1 MPKKHPYYNQS
12 AATMAA
18 TLLRDWGAKNYIMI
32 IIQPRFLTMTP
43 VTFRQKLRL
52 GLKFLIDSLDNAEH
66 KAYWE
71 DLNAKLTL
79 TEHGENIHLTY
90 KHDVLEART
99 FEDVDARVNLRADL
113 NAWATSPRLQGDRWP
128 NKLPNFKLNDD
139 DVAHF
144 RQRLIDLAPKGF
156 VGVVT
161 SQTLRFMFAPV
172 E

>member
-1 MPKKHPYYNQS
+1 MPKKHPYYNSS

-18 TLLRDWGAKNYIMI
+18 TLFRDWGAQNYSTL
-32 IIQPRFLTMTP
+32 IIQPRFLKMTP
-43 VTFRQKLRL
+43 VSLRQKLRL
-52 GLKFLIDSLDNAEH
+52 GLKFLIDSLENSEH

-71 DLNAKLTL
+71 DINAKLTM
-79 TEHGENIHLTY
+79 TEHGDNMHFTY
-90 KHDVLEART
+90 KRDVLEARS
-99 FEDVDARVNLRADL
+99 FEDVDGRVQLRADF
-113 NAWATSPRLQGDRWP
+113 NAWVTSPRLVGDKWP
-128 NKLPNFKLNDD
+128 HALPSFKLNDD

-161 SQTLRFMFAPV
+161 HQTLRFMFAPM

>member
-18 TLLRDWGAKNYIMI
+18 TLLRDWGSQRYSTI
-32 IIQPRFLTMTP
+32 IIQPRFLHMTP
-43 VTFRQKLRL
+43 TTLRQKLRH
-52 GLKFLIDSLDNAEH
+52 GLSFLIDSLDNAEH
-66 KAYWE
+66 RAYWE
-71 DLNAKLTL
+71 DVNAKLTI
-79 TEHGENIHLTY
+79 TDHGDNMHLTY
-90 KHDVLEART
+90 KHNVMDARS
-99 FEDVDARVNLRADL
+99 FEDVDARVNMRADL

-128 NKLPNFKLNDD
+128 DKLPGFKLNED
-139 DVAHF
+139 DVAYF

>member
-12 AATMAA
+12 AAMMATM
-18 TLLRDWGAKNYIMI
+18 LLRDWGAQNYSTI
-32 IIQPRFLTMTP
+32 IIQPRFLNMTP
-43 VTFRQKLRL
+43 VSLRQKLRL
-52 GLKFLIDSLDNAEH
+52 GLKFLIDSLENSEH
-66 KAYWE
+66 KAYW
-71 DLNAKLTL
+71 DDVNDKLTM
-79 TEHGENIHLTY
+79 TEHGDNMHLTY
-90 KHDVLEART
+90 KRNIIDARS
-99 FEDVDARVNLRADL
+99 FEDVDGRVNLRADL

-128 NKLPNFKLNDD
+128 AKLPGFKLNDD

-161 SQTLRFMFAPV
+161 HQTLRFMFAPM